1 MKMTQGDSYSIDI
14 TIENEGKTLDISEIE
29 LVEITL
35 LNLTKTYP
43 EEVSFS
49 DGAFHFPLSQE
60 ETMNLVPLLCPMQ
73 VRVKFTSGD
82 VIGSEIQ
89 KIDVQRVLSKAV
101 L

>member
-14 TIENEGKTLDISEIE
+14 TIENEGKPLDISEIE

-43 EEVSFS
+43 GKVSFS
-49 DGAFHFPLSQE
+49 NEAFHFPVSQL
-60 ETMNLVPLLCPMQ
+60 ETMNLPPLCSMQ
-73 VRVKFTSGD
+73 IRVKFKSGD

>member
-1 MKMTQGDSYSIDI
+1 MTQGDSYSIDI
-14 TIENEGKTLDISEIE
+14 TIENEGKPLDISEIE

-60 ETMNLVPLLCPMQ
+60 ETMRLVPPLCPMQ

>member
-14 TIENEGKTLDISEIE
+14 TIENEGKPLDISEIE

-60 ETMNLVPLLCPMQ
+60 ETMNLPPLCPMQ

>member
-14 TIENEGKTLDISEIE
+14 TIENEGKPLDISEIE

-60 ETMNLVPLLCPMQ
+60 ETMRLAPLLCPMQ